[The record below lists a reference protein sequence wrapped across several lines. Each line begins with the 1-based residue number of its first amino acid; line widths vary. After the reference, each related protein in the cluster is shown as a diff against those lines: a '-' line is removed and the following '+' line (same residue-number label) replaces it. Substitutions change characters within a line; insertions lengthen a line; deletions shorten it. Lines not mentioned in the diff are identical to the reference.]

1 MNQFA
6 KILENEFPG
15 IKLTESYSG
24 ALIIANEG

>member
-1 MNQFA
+1 MCFA
-6 KILENEFPG
+6 NMLENEFPG

>member
-6 KILENEFPG
+6 KTLEENFPG

-24 ALIIANEG
+24 ALVITNEG